1 MLVLPVLIKLLTKWQ
16 IFDETAVHKIH
27 KSFTPSMGGI
37 AIYAGTMVALL
48 ILLPLKDWLA
58 LKYFFI
64 ATSIMFFVGL
74 RDDVLTLSPLEKL
87 VGQVLPLVI
96 LALFGELILP
106 LSVFS
111 LQVDQWPYWAAVS
124 VTIFSIVLITNSYN
138 LIDGLDGLAGS
149 IGILVLLF
157 FGVWFHLVDKL
168 ELSLIAFSVVGALV
182 AFIIFN
188 WEPSKVFMG
197 DTGALL
203 VGLIISYYCIQ
214 FMITNHELDT
224 PHMAKFNGTLATLS
238 AVMIVPFFDTCRVVI
253 IRLARGT
260 SPLKG
265 DKNHIHHQ
273 LLRLGLSHSKSV
285 QVLLIMNIVFVLM
298 AILLRHQSEWL
309 ALSIIAGL
317 CLLINF
323 ALNRIQKNAKGNLVS
338 V

>member
-1 MLVLPVLIKLLTKWQ
+1 
-16 IFDETAVHKIH
+16 
-27 KSFTPSMGGI
+27 MGGI

-48 ILLPLKDWLA
+48 IMLPLKDWLA

-106 LSVFS
+106 LNVFA
-111 LQVDQWPYWAAVS
+111 LQSDQWPYWAVVS

-138 LIDGLDGLAGS
+138 LIDGLDGLAGA
-149 IGILVLLF
+149 IGIVALIF
-157 FGVWFHLVDKL
+157 FGIWFYLIGKP
-168 ELSLIAFSVVGALV
+168 EFSLIAWSVAGALL
-182 AFIIFN
+182 AFIFFN
-188 WEPSKVFMG
+188 WEPSKIFMG

-203 VGLIISYYCIQ
+203 VGLIISYFCVQ
-214 FMITNHELDT
+214 FMIANHAVET
-224 PHMAKFNGTLATLS
+224 SHIAKFNGTLATLS

-253 IRLARGT
+253 IRLAKRT
-260 SPLKG
+260 SPLRG

-285 QVLLIMNIVFVLM
+285 LVLLIMNIVFVLL